1 MDCKRPRNHWCQCL
15 FRRNGKR
22 RRSFEYNCYYV
33 NQWSYYPTLPIQSP
47 SHSPRIV
54 RLPTLDNL
62 GMTYDTL
69 SVSAK
74 IIFWQLI
81 LDTLDQILRISAKR
95 TYVVTTG
102 HTGYYRTHF
111 DTPWWT
117 HHTGTRALDTIEEL
131 SPAFANGAQNDKGL
145 WTEKKDNLFEQASL
159 ASFCPSGPK
168 AVS

>member
-22 RRSFEYNCYYV
+22 RRNFEYNRYYV

-81 LDTLDQILRISAKR
+81 LATLDPILTVSIKTVHWSILWLLRWCLFRLLLAGFGYIGSNSEDFCK
-95 TYVVTTG
+95 T
-102 HTGYYRTHF
+102 HLCGYYRTH
-111 DTPWWT
+111 W
-117 HHTGTRALDTIEEL
+117 LL
-131 SPAFANGAQNDKGL
+131 
-145 WTEKKDNLFEQASL
+145 
-159 ASFCPSGPK
+159 
-168 AVS
+168 